1 MKRFVLLAALGLLF
15 SMGASQAADMNGDSQ
30 AEQEKIRLIVRQVLR
45 EYAAT
50 LNDKAGNEEAKAML
64 KNIARDNQAFV
75 RSHKPDYFSPFQ
87 TSQHPRAT
95 VITCS
100 DSRVHTHA
108 LDASPDGDM
117 FMIRNIGNQIST
129 AEGSVEYGVHHLHT
143 PVLLIV
149 GHVACGAIKAAS
161 SDYSK
166 ESGPIRNEL
175 DTIQIPRGEGGLSSV
190 KLNVNNQVRHAMN
203 KFEEQ
208 VLKGAL
214 TIVGAVYDFKN
225 EMGQGQG
232 KLNIINVNGET
243 DLARIA
249 KLDLMQG
256 LDAPSAKPTRSA
268 RRLHTRIPDGPAA
281 DEHASGH

>member
-1 MKRFVLLAALGLLF
+1 MKRSLIALALGL
-15 SMGASQAADMNGDSQ
+15 MCATTGQAADLSGVSE
-30 AEQEKIRLIVRQVLR
+30 AEQEKIRLIVKQVIR

-50 LNDKAGNEEAKAML
+50 LNDKAGNAQAKAMM
-64 KNIARDNQAFV
+64 KNLIQDNAQFM
-75 RSHKPDYFSPFQ
+75 RSHGASHFSHFQ
-87 TSQHPRAT
+87 DSQHPRAT

-108 LDASPDGDM
+108 LDATPDGDL
-117 FMIRNIGNQIST
+117 FMVRNIGNQIST

-143 PVLLIV
+143 PLLLVV

-161 SDYSK
+161 GDYSK

-175 DTIQIPRGEGGLSSV
+175 DTIRIPKGEGGLSSV
-190 KLNVNNQVRHAMN
+190 KLNVNNQVRHALS
-203 KFEEQ
+203 KFEEE
-208 VLKGAL
+208 VLRGQL

-243 DLARIA
+243 DPARLAR
-249 KLDLMQG
+249 LDLLQG
-256 LDAPSAKPTRSA
+256 LD
-268 RRLHTRIPDGPAA
+268 GPARPDRA
-281 DEHASGH
+281 GRASSRQKTAPAAPESHGAEH